1 MRNLRLRRS
10 QSLPSSINRV
20 SVEMSAPTNPDPSL
34 ILGAQDLAPFQL
46 VQTYQYFAAD
56 DHALPL
62 IAVRGVLDAHTG
74 LLKRYEVQPG
84 PGEYQLPARLVTYA
98 LQQVAVEGT
107 ATAWRRVRWPGCT
120 PPARPHQQKPARQ
133 LVRRVHRPPVGG
145 GLGGSRR
152 QQADAAVGHDR
163 RASGVDAPVRETAD
177 AGAAAGA
184 GGLAT
189 GLDRPHQRTSDR
201 SRLPQ
206 RPPAAFHSRLGAH
219 RRRPLPVAG
228 TQIHLHRRQPR
239 AAASSPPPH

>member
-120 PPARPHQQKPARQ
+120 PPARPAPAKASATAGSPGSPAASWRWSRWVATTTSRRRCGARPARFGRGCACSRNC
-133 LVRRVHRPPVGG
+133 RRGRC
-145 GLGGSRR
+145 RR
-152 QQADAAVGHDR
+152 CR
-163 RASGVDAPVRETAD
+163 RACNWPGST
-177 AGAAAGA
+177 
-184 GGLAT
+184 
-189 GLDRPHQRTSDR
+189 
-201 SRLPQ
+201 
-206 RPPAAFHSRLGAH
+206 PPAD
-219 RRRPLPVAG
+219 
-228 TQIHLHRRQPR
+228 I
-239 AAASSPPPH
+239 